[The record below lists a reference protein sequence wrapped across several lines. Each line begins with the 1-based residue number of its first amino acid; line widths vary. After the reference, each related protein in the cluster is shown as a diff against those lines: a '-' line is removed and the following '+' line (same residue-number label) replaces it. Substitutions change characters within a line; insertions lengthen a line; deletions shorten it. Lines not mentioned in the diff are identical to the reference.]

1 MKYIEERS
9 SVINPIE
16 DYKLL
21 LKSKKKLRVK
31 LGVDPT
37 APDVTLGWY
46 SVIRALKKFQ
56 EYGHD
61 VILILGEFTAKV
73 GDPSGKSE
81 TRNILDDDS
90 INENS
95 DGVLPIIKSI
105 LHQDNLEIVSNKDW
119 LSKLSI
125 NDMMSLASSTTL
137 AQMLEREDFSNR
149 YENKNPI
156 SLLEFFYPLFQGYGS
171 VAVKSDIEIGG
182 NDQLWNLML
191 GRDIQKYYG
200 LNPQVAITFPLLI
213 GTDGKKKM
221 SQSYD
226 NYISIS
232 DTPENIFGKIMS
244 IPDETMWDYFLML
257 TDLELDVINE
267 YKSNVEN
274 DKENPFNLKKMLGEL
289 IITELFSNDDASK
302 AAYSFENVTNE
313 LWNEDFNLKFY
324 GAVWMCKYILPI
336 MKKNRTGR
344 IINITTIQGK
354 QPGKSSIP
362 TSITRAAGIA
372 FTKALSNDCAKY
384 NILVNTVCLGFVK
397 SDQWIQSKKLD
408 FPDLTQKQY
417 YDNIGKE
424 TPLGRIGET
433 DEAADLITY
442 LASERSSYITGAA
455 INLDGGLS
463 TVV

>member
-1 MKYIEERS
+1 MEILFNFKMKYIEERS

-90 INENS
+90 INVNS

-119 LSKLSI
+119 LSNLSI

-156 SLLEFFYPLFQGYGS
+156 SLLEFFYPLFQGYDS

-257 TDLELDVINE
+257 TDLELDVIDE

-302 AAYSFENVTNE
+302 AANSFENVTVNKNIPDEMEEIILENDISIHLPKFLAENGILKSSSEGRRLISSGGFKINNE
-313 LWNEDFNLKFY
+313 KYDKLDINSEDLIDKTIQIGKRNF
-324 GAVWMCKYILPI
+324 I
-336 MKKNRTGR
+336 R
-344 IINITTIQGK
+344 II
-354 QPGKSSIP
+354 
-362 TSITRAAGIA
+362 
-372 FTKALSNDCAKY
+372 
-384 NILVNTVCLGFVK
+384 
-397 SDQWIQSKKLD
+397 KK
-408 FPDLTQKQY
+408 
-417 YDNIGKE
+417 
-424 TPLGRIGET
+424 
-433 DEAADLITY
+433 
-442 LASERSSYITGAA
+442 
-455 INLDGGLS
+455 
-463 TVV
+463 

>member
-1 MKYIEERS
+1 MEILFNFKMKYIEERS

-156 SLLEFFYPLFQGYGS
+156 SLLEFFYPLFQGYDS

-274 DKENPFNLKKMLGEL
+274 DKDNPFNLKKMLGEL
-289 IITELFSNDDASK
+289 IITELFSNDDAAK
-302 AAYSFENVTNE
+302 AANSFENVTVNKNIPDEMEEIILENDISIHLPKFLAENGILKSSSEGRRLISSGGFKINNE
-313 LWNEDFNLKFY
+313 KYDKLDINSEDLIDKTIQIGKRNFL
-324 GAVWMCKYILPI
+324 
-336 MKKNRTGR
+336 R
-344 IINITTIQGK
+344 II
-354 QPGKSSIP
+354 
-362 TSITRAAGIA
+362 
-372 FTKALSNDCAKY
+372 
-384 NILVNTVCLGFVK
+384 
-397 SDQWIQSKKLD
+397 KK
-408 FPDLTQKQY
+408 
-417 YDNIGKE
+417 
-424 TPLGRIGET
+424 
-433 DEAADLITY
+433 
-442 LASERSSYITGAA
+442 
-455 INLDGGLS
+455 
-463 TVV
+463 

>member
-1 MKYIEERS
+1 MEILFNFKMKYIEERS

-16 DYKLL
+16 DYNLL
-21 LKSKKKLRVK
+21 LQSKKKLRVK

-156 SLLEFFYPLFQGYGS
+156 SLLEFFYPLFQGYDS

-191 GRDIQKYYG
+191 GREIQKYYG

-289 IITELFSNDDASK
+289 IITELFNNDEAAK
-302 AAYSFENVTNE
+302 AANSFENVTVNKNIPDEMEEIILENDISIHLPKFLAENGILKSSSEGRRLISSGGFKINNE
-313 LWNEDFNLKFY
+313 KYDKLDINSEDLIDKTIQIGKRNF
-324 GAVWMCKYILPI
+324 I
-336 MKKNRTGR
+336 R
-344 IINITTIQGK
+344 II
-354 QPGKSSIP
+354 
-362 TSITRAAGIA
+362 
-372 FTKALSNDCAKY
+372 
-384 NILVNTVCLGFVK
+384 
-397 SDQWIQSKKLD
+397 KK
-408 FPDLTQKQY
+408 
-417 YDNIGKE
+417 
-424 TPLGRIGET
+424 
-433 DEAADLITY
+433 
-442 LASERSSYITGAA
+442 
-455 INLDGGLS
+455 
-463 TVV
+463 

>member
-16 DYKLL
+16 DYNLL
-21 LKSKKKLRVK
+21 LQSKKKLRVK

-105 LHQDNLEIVSNKDW
+105 LHQDNLEIVSNKEW

-156 SLLEFFYPLFQGYGS
+156 SLLEFFYPLFQGYDS

-274 DKENPFNLKKMLGEL
+274 DKENPFNLKKKLGEL
-289 IITELFSNDDASK
+289 IITELFNNEEAAK
-302 AAYSFENVTNE
+302 AANSFENLTVNKNIPDEIEEIIIKKDISIHLPKFLAENGILKSSSEGRRLISSGGFKIDNE
-313 LWNEDFNLKFY
+313 KYDKLDINSEDLIDKTIQIGKRNF
-324 GAVWMCKYILPI
+324 V
-336 MKKNRTGR
+336 R
-344 IINITTIQGK
+344 II
-354 QPGKSSIP
+354 
-362 TSITRAAGIA
+362 
-372 FTKALSNDCAKY
+372 
-384 NILVNTVCLGFVK
+384 
-397 SDQWIQSKKLD
+397 KK
-408 FPDLTQKQY
+408 
-417 YDNIGKE
+417 
-424 TPLGRIGET
+424 
-433 DEAADLITY
+433 
-442 LASERSSYITGAA
+442 
-455 INLDGGLS
+455 
-463 TVV
+463 

>member
-1 MKYIEERS
+1 MEILFNFKMKYIEERS

-156 SLLEFFYPLFQGYGS
+156 SLLEFFYPLFQGYDS

-191 GRDIQKYYG
+191 GREIQKYYG

-274 DKENPFNLKKMLGEL
+274 DKDNPFNLKKMLGEL
-289 IITELFSNDDASK
+289 IITELFNNEEAAK
-302 AAYSFENVTNE
+302 AANSFENLTVNKNIPDEMEEIILENDISIHLPKFLAENGILKSSSEGRRLISSGGFKINNE
-313 LWNEDFNLKFY
+313 KYDKLDINSEDLIDKTIQIGKRNF
-324 GAVWMCKYILPI
+324 V
-336 MKKNRTGR
+336 R
-344 IINITTIQGK
+344 II
-354 QPGKSSIP
+354 
-362 TSITRAAGIA
+362 
-372 FTKALSNDCAKY
+372 
-384 NILVNTVCLGFVK
+384 
-397 SDQWIQSKKLD
+397 KK
-408 FPDLTQKQY
+408 
-417 YDNIGKE
+417 
-424 TPLGRIGET
+424 
-433 DEAADLITY
+433 
-442 LASERSSYITGAA
+442 
-455 INLDGGLS
+455 
-463 TVV
+463 

>member
-16 DYKLL
+16 DYNLL
-21 LKSKKKLRVK
+21 LQSKKKLRVK

-105 LHQDNLEIVSNKDW
+105 LHQDNLEIVSNKEW

-137 AQMLEREDFSNR
+137 AQMLEREDFSKR

-156 SLLEFFYPLFQGYGS
+156 SLLEFFYPLFQGYDS

-191 GRDIQKYYG
+191 GREIQKYYG

-257 TDLELDVINE
+257 TDLDLDVIDE

-289 IITELFSNDDASK
+289 IITELFNNDEAAK
-302 AAYSFENVTNE
+302 AANSFENVTVNKNIPDEIEEIILKNDINIHLPKFLAENDILKSSSEGRRLISSGGFKINNE
-313 LWNEDFNLKFY
+313 
-324 GAVWMCKYILPI
+324 KYDKLDINSDDLI
-336 MKKNRTGR
+336 DKTIQVGKRNFIR
-344 IINITTIQGK
+344 II
-354 QPGKSSIP
+354 
-362 TSITRAAGIA
+362 
-372 FTKALSNDCAKY
+372 
-384 NILVNTVCLGFVK
+384 
-397 SDQWIQSKKLD
+397 KK
-408 FPDLTQKQY
+408 
-417 YDNIGKE
+417 
-424 TPLGRIGET
+424 
-433 DEAADLITY
+433 
-442 LASERSSYITGAA
+442 
-455 INLDGGLS
+455 
-463 TVV
+463 

>member
-90 INENS
+90 INQNS

-156 SLLEFFYPLFQGYGS
+156 SLLEFFYPLFQGYDS

-274 DKENPFNLKKMLGEL
+274 DKENPFKLKKMLGEL
-289 IITELFSNDDASK
+289 IITELFNNDEAAK
-302 AAYSFENVTNE
+302 AANSFENVTVNKNIPDEMEEIILENDISIHLPKFLAENGILKSSSEGRRLISSGGFKINNE
-313 LWNEDFNLKFY
+313 KYDKLDINSEDLIDKTIQIGKRNFL
-324 GAVWMCKYILPI
+324 
-336 MKKNRTGR
+336 R
-344 IINITTIQGK
+344 II
-354 QPGKSSIP
+354 
-362 TSITRAAGIA
+362 
-372 FTKALSNDCAKY
+372 
-384 NILVNTVCLGFVK
+384 
-397 SDQWIQSKKLD
+397 KK
-408 FPDLTQKQY
+408 
-417 YDNIGKE
+417 
-424 TPLGRIGET
+424 
-433 DEAADLITY
+433 
-442 LASERSSYITGAA
+442 
-455 INLDGGLS
+455 
-463 TVV
+463 

>member
-1 MKYIEERS
+1 MEILFNFKMKYIEERS

-90 INENS
+90 INQNS

-156 SLLEFFYPLFQGYGS
+156 SLLEFFYPLFQGYDS

-289 IITELFSNDDASK
+289 IITELFNNDEAAK
-302 AAYSFENVTNE
+302 AANSFENVTVNKNIPDEMEEIILENDISIHLPKFLAENGILKSSSEGRRLISSGGFKINNE
-313 LWNEDFNLKFY
+313 KYDKLDINSEDLIDKTIQIGKRNFL
-324 GAVWMCKYILPI
+324 
-336 MKKNRTGR
+336 R
-344 IINITTIQGK
+344 II
-354 QPGKSSIP
+354 
-362 TSITRAAGIA
+362 
-372 FTKALSNDCAKY
+372 
-384 NILVNTVCLGFVK
+384 
-397 SDQWIQSKKLD
+397 KK
-408 FPDLTQKQY
+408 
-417 YDNIGKE
+417 
-424 TPLGRIGET
+424 
-433 DEAADLITY
+433 
-442 LASERSSYITGAA
+442 
-455 INLDGGLS
+455 
-463 TVV
+463 

>member
-16 DYKLL
+16 DYNLL

-105 LHQDNLEIVSNKDW
+105 LHQDNLEIVSNKEW

-137 AQMLEREDFSNR
+137 AQMLEREDFSKR

-156 SLLEFFYPLFQGYGS
+156 SLLEFFYPLFQGYDS

-257 TDLELDVINE
+257 TDLDLDVIDE

-289 IITELFSNDDASK
+289 IITELFNNDEAAK
-302 AAYSFENVTNE
+302 AANSFENVTVNKNIPDEIEEIILKSDINIHLPKFLAENDILKSSSEGRRLISSGGFKINNE
-313 LWNEDFNLKFY
+313 
-324 GAVWMCKYILPI
+324 KYDKLDINSDDLI
-336 MKKNRTGR
+336 DKTIQVGKRNFIR
-344 IINITTIQGK
+344 II
-354 QPGKSSIP
+354 
-362 TSITRAAGIA
+362 
-372 FTKALSNDCAKY
+372 
-384 NILVNTVCLGFVK
+384 
-397 SDQWIQSKKLD
+397 KK
-408 FPDLTQKQY
+408 
-417 YDNIGKE
+417 
-424 TPLGRIGET
+424 
-433 DEAADLITY
+433 
-442 LASERSSYITGAA
+442 
-455 INLDGGLS
+455 
-463 TVV
+463 

>member
-1 MKYIEERS
+1 MEILFNFKMKYIEERS

-105 LHQDNLEIVSNKDW
+105 LHQDNLEIVSNKEW

-156 SLLEFFYPLFQGYGS
+156 SLLEFFYPLFQGYDS

-232 DTPENIFGKIMS
+232 DSPENIFGKIMS

-302 AAYSFENVTNE
+302 AANSFENVTVNKNIPDEMEEIILENDISIHLPKFLAENGILKSSSEGRRLISSGGFKINNE
-313 LWNEDFNLKFY
+313 KYEKLDINSEDLIDKTIQIGKRNFL
-324 GAVWMCKYILPI
+324 
-336 MKKNRTGR
+336 R
-344 IINITTIQGK
+344 II
-354 QPGKSSIP
+354 
-362 TSITRAAGIA
+362 
-372 FTKALSNDCAKY
+372 
-384 NILVNTVCLGFVK
+384 
-397 SDQWIQSKKLD
+397 KK
-408 FPDLTQKQY
+408 
-417 YDNIGKE
+417 
-424 TPLGRIGET
+424 
-433 DEAADLITY
+433 
-442 LASERSSYITGAA
+442 
-455 INLDGGLS
+455 
-463 TVV
+463 

>member
-156 SLLEFFYPLFQGYGS
+156 SLLEFFYPLFQGYDS

-257 TDLELDVINE
+257 TDLELDVINA
-267 YKSNVEN
+267 YKSNVEK
-274 DKENPFNLKKMLGEL
+274 DKENPFKLKKMLGEL
-289 IITELFSNDDASK
+289 IITELFSNDEAAK
-302 AAYSFENVTNE
+302 AANSFENVTVNKNIPDEMEEIILENDISIHLPKFLAENGILKSSSEGRRLISSGGFKINNE
-313 LWNEDFNLKFY
+313 KYDKLDINSEDLIDKTIQIGKRNFL
-324 GAVWMCKYILPI
+324 
-336 MKKNRTGR
+336 R
-344 IINITTIQGK
+344 II
-354 QPGKSSIP
+354 
-362 TSITRAAGIA
+362 
-372 FTKALSNDCAKY
+372 
-384 NILVNTVCLGFVK
+384 
-397 SDQWIQSKKLD
+397 KK
-408 FPDLTQKQY
+408 
-417 YDNIGKE
+417 
-424 TPLGRIGET
+424 
-433 DEAADLITY
+433 
-442 LASERSSYITGAA
+442 
-455 INLDGGLS
+455 
-463 TVV
+463 

>member
-1 MKYIEERS
+1 MEILFNFKMKYIEERS

-90 INENS
+90 INQNS

-156 SLLEFFYPLFQGYGS
+156 SLLEFFYPLFQGYDS

-302 AAYSFENVTNE
+302 AANSFENVTVNKNIPDEMEEIILENDISIHLPKFLAENGILKSSSEGRRLISSGGFKINNE
-313 LWNEDFNLKFY
+313 KYDKLDINSEDLIDKTIQIGKRNF
-324 GAVWMCKYILPI
+324 I
-336 MKKNRTGR
+336 R
-344 IINITTIQGK
+344 II
-354 QPGKSSIP
+354 
-362 TSITRAAGIA
+362 
-372 FTKALSNDCAKY
+372 
-384 NILVNTVCLGFVK
+384 
-397 SDQWIQSKKLD
+397 KK
-408 FPDLTQKQY
+408 
-417 YDNIGKE
+417 
-424 TPLGRIGET
+424 
-433 DEAADLITY
+433 
-442 LASERSSYITGAA
+442 
-455 INLDGGLS
+455 
-463 TVV
+463 

>member
-1 MKYIEERS
+1 MEILFNFKMKYIEERS

-125 NDMMSLASSTTL
+125 IDMMSLASSTTL

-156 SLLEFFYPLFQGYGS
+156 SLLEFFYPLFQGYDS

-302 AAYSFENVTNE
+302 AANSFENVTVNKNIPDEMEEIILENDISIHLPKFLAENGILKSSSEGRRLISSGGFKINNE
-313 LWNEDFNLKFY
+313 KYDKLDINSEDLIDKTIQIGKRNFL
-324 GAVWMCKYILPI
+324 
-336 MKKNRTGR
+336 R
-344 IINITTIQGK
+344 II
-354 QPGKSSIP
+354 
-362 TSITRAAGIA
+362 
-372 FTKALSNDCAKY
+372 
-384 NILVNTVCLGFVK
+384 
-397 SDQWIQSKKLD
+397 KK
-408 FPDLTQKQY
+408 
-417 YDNIGKE
+417 
-424 TPLGRIGET
+424 
-433 DEAADLITY
+433 
-442 LASERSSYITGAA
+442 
-455 INLDGGLS
+455 
-463 TVV
+463 

>member
-1 MKYIEERS
+1 MEILFNFKMKYIEERS

-156 SLLEFFYPLFQGYGS
+156 SLLEFFYPLFQGYDS

-244 IPDETMWDYFLML
+244 LPDNVMWEYFLML
-257 TDLELDVINE
+257 TDLDIKEIDSLKDA
-267 YKSNVEN
+267 VEK
-274 DKENPFNLKKMLGEL
+274 DKENPFNIKKLLGEL
-289 IITELFSNDDASK
+289 VIKDIFDDNTANKAANTFEDLTINKNTPEIITEISLKNNEEIHLPTFLTKNKILKSNSEARRLINSGGFKINDQKYNDLDINSSK
-302 AAYSFENVTNE
+302 LIDNTIQVGKRNYF
-313 LWNEDFNLKFY
+313 
-324 GAVWMCKYILPI
+324 
-336 MKKNRTGR
+336 R
-344 IINITTIQGK
+344 II
-354 QPGKSSIP
+354 
-362 TSITRAAGIA
+362 
-372 FTKALSNDCAKY
+372 
-384 NILVNTVCLGFVK
+384 
-397 SDQWIQSKKLD
+397 KK
-408 FPDLTQKQY
+408 
-417 YDNIGKE
+417 
-424 TPLGRIGET
+424 
-433 DEAADLITY
+433 
-442 LASERSSYITGAA
+442 
-455 INLDGGLS
+455 
-463 TVV
+463 

>member
-156 SLLEFFYPLFQGYGS
+156 SLLEFFYPLFQGYDS

-257 TDLELDVINE
+257 TDLDLDVIDE

-289 IITELFSNDDASK
+289 IITELFNNDEAAK
-302 AAYSFENVTNE
+302 AANSFENVTVNKNIPDEMEEIILENDISIHLPKFLAENGILKSSSEGRRLISSGGFKINNE
-313 LWNEDFNLKFY
+313 KYDKLDINSEDLIDKTIQIGKRNFL
-324 GAVWMCKYILPI
+324 
-336 MKKNRTGR
+336 R
-344 IINITTIQGK
+344 II
-354 QPGKSSIP
+354 
-362 TSITRAAGIA
+362 
-372 FTKALSNDCAKY
+372 
-384 NILVNTVCLGFVK
+384 
-397 SDQWIQSKKLD
+397 KK
-408 FPDLTQKQY
+408 
-417 YDNIGKE
+417 
-424 TPLGRIGET
+424 
-433 DEAADLITY
+433 
-442 LASERSSYITGAA
+442 
-455 INLDGGLS
+455 
-463 TVV
+463 

>member
-1 MKYIEERS
+1 MEILFNFKMKYIEERS

-156 SLLEFFYPLFQGYGS
+156 SLLEFFYPLFQGYDS

-267 YKSNVEN
+267 YKGNVEK
-274 DKENPFNLKKMLGEL
+274 DKENPFKLKKMLGEL

-302 AAYSFENVTNE
+302 AANSFENVTVNKNIPDEMEEIILENDISIHLPKFLAENGILKSSSEGRRLISSGGFKINNE
-313 LWNEDFNLKFY
+313 KYDKLDINSEDLIDKTIQIGKRNFL
-324 GAVWMCKYILPI
+324 
-336 MKKNRTGR
+336 R
-344 IINITTIQGK
+344 II
-354 QPGKSSIP
+354 
-362 TSITRAAGIA
+362 
-372 FTKALSNDCAKY
+372 
-384 NILVNTVCLGFVK
+384 
-397 SDQWIQSKKLD
+397 KK
-408 FPDLTQKQY
+408 
-417 YDNIGKE
+417 
-424 TPLGRIGET
+424 
-433 DEAADLITY
+433 
-442 LASERSSYITGAA
+442 
-455 INLDGGLS
+455 
-463 TVV
+463 

>member
-16 DYKLL
+16 DYNLL
-21 LKSKKKLRVK
+21 LQSKKKLRVK

-105 LHQDNLEIVSNKDW
+105 LHEDNLEIVSNKEW

-137 AQMLEREDFSNR
+137 AQMLEREDFSKR

-156 SLLEFFYPLFQGYGS
+156 SLLEFFYPLFQGYDS

-191 GRDIQKYYG
+191 GREIQKYYG

-257 TDLELDVINE
+257 TDLDLDVIDE

-274 DKENPFNLKKMLGEL
+274 EKENPFNLKKMLGEL
-289 IITELFSNDDASK
+289 IITELFNNDE
-302 AAYSFENVTNE
+302 AANAANSFENVTVNKNIPDEIEEIILKSDINIHLPKFLAENDILKSSSEGRRLISSGGFKINNE
-313 LWNEDFNLKFY
+313 
-324 GAVWMCKYILPI
+324 KYDKLDINSDDLI
-336 MKKNRTGR
+336 DKTIQVGKRNFIR
-344 IINITTIQGK
+344 II
-354 QPGKSSIP
+354 
-362 TSITRAAGIA
+362 
-372 FTKALSNDCAKY
+372 
-384 NILVNTVCLGFVK
+384 
-397 SDQWIQSKKLD
+397 KK
-408 FPDLTQKQY
+408 
-417 YDNIGKE
+417 
-424 TPLGRIGET
+424 
-433 DEAADLITY
+433 
-442 LASERSSYITGAA
+442 
-455 INLDGGLS
+455 
-463 TVV
+463 

>member
-1 MKYIEERS
+1 MEILFNFKMKYIEERS

-156 SLLEFFYPLFQGYGS
+156 SLLEFFYPLFQGYDS

-191 GRDIQKYYG
+191 GRDIQKFYG

-267 YKSNVEN
+267 YKSNVKN
-274 DKENPFNLKKMLGEL
+274 DKENPFDLKKMLGEL
-289 IITELFSNDDASK
+289 IITELFNNDEAAK
-302 AAYSFENVTNE
+302 AANSFENVTVNKNIPDEMEEIILENDISIHLPKFLAENGILKSSSEGRRLISSGGFKINNE
-313 LWNEDFNLKFY
+313 KYDKLDINSEDLIDKTIQIGKRNFL
-324 GAVWMCKYILPI
+324 
-336 MKKNRTGR
+336 R
-344 IINITTIQGK
+344 II
-354 QPGKSSIP
+354 
-362 TSITRAAGIA
+362 
-372 FTKALSNDCAKY
+372 
-384 NILVNTVCLGFVK
+384 
-397 SDQWIQSKKLD
+397 KK
-408 FPDLTQKQY
+408 
-417 YDNIGKE
+417 
-424 TPLGRIGET
+424 
-433 DEAADLITY
+433 
-442 LASERSSYITGAA
+442 
-455 INLDGGLS
+455 
-463 TVV
+463 

>member
-16 DYKLL
+16 DYNLL
-21 LKSKKKLRVK
+21 LQSKKKLRVK

-156 SLLEFFYPLFQGYGS
+156 SLLEFFYPLFQGYDS

-191 GRDIQKYYG
+191 GREIQKYYG

-257 TDLELDVINE
+257 TDLDLDVIDE

-289 IITELFSNDDASK
+289 IITELFNNDEAAK
-302 AAYSFENVTNE
+302 AANSFENVTVNKNIPDEIEEIILKSDINIHLPKFLAENDILKSSSEGRRLISSGGFKINNE
-313 LWNEDFNLKFY
+313 
-324 GAVWMCKYILPI
+324 KYDKLDINSDDLI
-336 MKKNRTGR
+336 DKTIQVGKRNFIR
-344 IINITTIQGK
+344 II
-354 QPGKSSIP
+354 
-362 TSITRAAGIA
+362 
-372 FTKALSNDCAKY
+372 
-384 NILVNTVCLGFVK
+384 
-397 SDQWIQSKKLD
+397 KK
-408 FPDLTQKQY
+408 
-417 YDNIGKE
+417 
-424 TPLGRIGET
+424 
-433 DEAADLITY
+433 
-442 LASERSSYITGAA
+442 
-455 INLDGGLS
+455 
-463 TVV
+463 

>member
-16 DYKLL
+16 DYNSL

-81 TRNILDDDS
+81 TRIVLDDDS

-105 LHQDNLEIVSNKDW
+105 LHEDNLEIVSNKDW

-125 NDMMSLASSTTL
+125 NDMMNLASSTTL
-137 AQMLEREDFSNR
+137 AQMLEREDFSKR

-156 SLLEFFYPLFQGYGS
+156 SLLEFFYPLFQGYDS

-191 GRDIQKYYG
+191 GREIQKYYG
-200 LNPQVAITFPLLI
+200 LIPQIAITFPLLI

-221 SQSYD
+221 SQSYG

-232 DTPENIFGKIMS
+232 DSPENIFGKIMS

-257 TDLELDVINE
+257 TDLEVGVIDK
-267 YKSNVEN
+267 YKSDVESE
-274 DKENPFNLKKMLGEL
+274 KENPFNLKKILGNL
-289 IITELFSNDDASK
+289 IITELFDNEEADK
-302 AAYSFENVTNE
+302 AANSFENITVNKNTPDEVREIIVKNDISIHLPKFLSKNDILKSSSEGRRLISSGAFKIDNE
-313 LWNEDFNLKFY
+313 
-324 GAVWMCKYILPI
+324 KYDKLDVNSNDLIGKTI
-336 MKKNRTGR
+336 QVGKRNFIR
-344 IINITTIQGK
+344 II
-354 QPGKSSIP
+354 
-362 TSITRAAGIA
+362 
-372 FTKALSNDCAKY
+372 
-384 NILVNTVCLGFVK
+384 
-397 SDQWIQSKKLD
+397 KK
-408 FPDLTQKQY
+408 
-417 YDNIGKE
+417 
-424 TPLGRIGET
+424 
-433 DEAADLITY
+433 
-442 LASERSSYITGAA
+442 
-455 INLDGGLS
+455 
-463 TVV
+463 

>member
-105 LHQDNLEIVSNKDW
+105 LHQDNLEIVSNKEW

-156 SLLEFFYPLFQGYGS
+156 SLLEFFYPLFQGYDS

-191 GRDIQKYYG
+191 GREIQKYYG
-200 LNPQVAITFPLLI
+200 LSPQVAITFPLLI

-274 DKENPFNLKKMLGEL
+274 DKDNPFNLKKMLGEL
-289 IITELFSNDDASK
+289 IITELFNNEEAAK
-302 AAYSFENVTNE
+302 AANSFENLTVNKNIPDEIEEIIIKKDISIHLPKFLAENGILKSSSEGRRLISSGGFKIDNE
-313 LWNEDFNLKFY
+313 KYDKLDINSEDLIDKTIQIGKRNF
-324 GAVWMCKYILPI
+324 I
-336 MKKNRTGR
+336 R
-344 IINITTIQGK
+344 II
-354 QPGKSSIP
+354 
-362 TSITRAAGIA
+362 
-372 FTKALSNDCAKY
+372 
-384 NILVNTVCLGFVK
+384 
-397 SDQWIQSKKLD
+397 KK
-408 FPDLTQKQY
+408 
-417 YDNIGKE
+417 
-424 TPLGRIGET
+424 
-433 DEAADLITY
+433 
-442 LASERSSYITGAA
+442 
-455 INLDGGLS
+455 
-463 TVV
+463 

>member
-16 DYKLL
+16 DYNLL
-21 LKSKKKLRVK
+21 LQSKKKLRVK

-105 LHQDNLEIVSNKDW
+105 LHQDNLEIVSNKEW

-137 AQMLEREDFSNR
+137 AQMLEREDFSKR

-156 SLLEFFYPLFQGYGS
+156 SLLEFFYPLFQGYDS

-191 GRDIQKYYG
+191 GREIQKYYG

-257 TDLELDVINE
+257 TDLDLDVIDE

-289 IITELFSNDDASK
+289 IITELFNNDE
-302 AAYSFENVTNE
+302 AANAANSFENVTVNKNIPDEIEEIILTSDMNIHLPKFLAENDILKSSSEGRRLISSGGFKINNE
-313 LWNEDFNLKFY
+313 
-324 GAVWMCKYILPI
+324 KYDKLDINSDDLI
-336 MKKNRTGR
+336 DKTIQVGKRNFIR
-344 IINITTIQGK
+344 II
-354 QPGKSSIP
+354 
-362 TSITRAAGIA
+362 
-372 FTKALSNDCAKY
+372 
-384 NILVNTVCLGFVK
+384 
-397 SDQWIQSKKLD
+397 KK
-408 FPDLTQKQY
+408 
-417 YDNIGKE
+417 
-424 TPLGRIGET
+424 
-433 DEAADLITY
+433 
-442 LASERSSYITGAA
+442 
-455 INLDGGLS
+455 
-463 TVV
+463 

>member
-156 SLLEFFYPLFQGYGS
+156 SLLEFFYPLFQGYDS

-267 YKSNVEN
+267 YKSNVEK
-274 DKENPFNLKKMLGEL
+274 DKENPCKLKKMLGEL
-289 IITELFSNDDASK
+289 IITELFNNDEAAK
-302 AAYSFENVTNE
+302 AANSFENVTVNKNIPDEMEEIILENDISIHLPKFLAENGILKSSSEGRRLISSGGFKINNE
-313 LWNEDFNLKFY
+313 KYDKLDINSEDLIDKTIQIGKRNFL
-324 GAVWMCKYILPI
+324 
-336 MKKNRTGR
+336 R
-344 IINITTIQGK
+344 II
-354 QPGKSSIP
+354 
-362 TSITRAAGIA
+362 
-372 FTKALSNDCAKY
+372 
-384 NILVNTVCLGFVK
+384 
-397 SDQWIQSKKLD
+397 KK
-408 FPDLTQKQY
+408 
-417 YDNIGKE
+417 
-424 TPLGRIGET
+424 
-433 DEAADLITY
+433 
-442 LASERSSYITGAA
+442 
-455 INLDGGLS
+455 
-463 TVV
+463 